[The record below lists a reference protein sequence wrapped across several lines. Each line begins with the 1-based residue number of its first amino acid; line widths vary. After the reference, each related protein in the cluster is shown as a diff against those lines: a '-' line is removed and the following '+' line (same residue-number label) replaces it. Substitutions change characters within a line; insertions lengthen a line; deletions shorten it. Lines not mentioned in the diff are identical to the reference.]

1 MVETDLFCKAR
12 EMVPKTKEIG
22 KARGSFRERERRDSG
37 QSKGDGTGD
46 KRKREK
52 LAKEKENM
60 MVDCW
65 VFIYMYRPRGPNIHN
80 RGLT

>member
-1 MVETDLFCKAR
+1 MRSKGDD
-12 EMVPKTKEIG
+12 TKE
-22 KARGSFRERERRDSG
+22 KRNREKLRDLLERERRDSG

-52 LAKEKENM
+52 LTKEKENM

-65 VFIYMYRPRGPNIHN
+65 VHT
-80 RGLT
+80 GLKNGVFRLFSKRNNNQSS

>member
-1 MVETDLFCKAR
+1 MVKTDLFCKAR

-52 LAKEKENM
+52 LAKEKEDNM
-60 MVDCW
+60 FDCW
-65 VFIYMYRPRGPNIHN
+65 VDIYVKAPWP
-80 RGLT
+80 

>member
-1 MVETDLFCKAR
+1 MRSKGDD
-12 EMVPKTKEIG
+12 TKE
-22 KARGSFRERERRDSG
+22 KRNREKLRDLLERERRDSG